1 MRTIRRIFDRIALAY
16 IRRRVARFRS
26 RGDFA
31 DRFADCLTAALQAEI
46 ERRNRLLAGWA
57 AELEAARAT
66 ETAARRAREAV
77 ERFQSFEPEKD
88 RLRLQ

>member
-1 MRTIRRIFDRIALAY
+1 MKRIREILDSVLLALVS
-16 IRRRVARFRS
+16 RRLAGFRK

-46 ERRNRLLAGWA
+46 ERRNRLLAGWD
-57 AELEAARAT
+57 AELEAAKAT
-66 ETAARRAREAV
+66 AAAARRAREAV
-77 ERFQSFEPEKD
+77 EKFQSFEPEKD